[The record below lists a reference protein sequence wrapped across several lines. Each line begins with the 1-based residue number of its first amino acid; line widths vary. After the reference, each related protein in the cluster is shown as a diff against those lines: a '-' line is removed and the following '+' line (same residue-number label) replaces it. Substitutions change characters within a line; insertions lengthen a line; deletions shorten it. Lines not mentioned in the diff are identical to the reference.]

1 MTPSSRVLAWLS
13 RFNWLG
19 LVGAVAGLWAAMTP
33 SLLPRPTMFEG
44 IIAGLG
50 AALGYAIGTTVSAVV
65 RRFGVPEAPINI
77 KQWCWRG
84 LYIVGPI
91 LIVWALIQGVFWQ
104 NDVRSLVQ
112 VDPEPIS
119 AAVTFGVL
127 GVITFVLTVAVS
139 RGIRKTASLF
149 GRLFDRYLP
158 TGLARLLGAGVVALL
173 AFWLFS
179 GALEKVFVSVVNSV
193 YASSNAS
200 TAAGITAPT
209 SALRTGSPSS
219 NIPWKSLGAEGRN
232 FVARGPSVS
241 ELTAFSGRSALEP
254 IRIYSG
260 LDSATTAADR
270 AALAVKELQ
279 RTGAF
284 NRKVLVVA
292 GTTGTGWLEP
302 QSIDSL
308 EYMWNGDTAIVAQ
321 QYSYLPSWISTLVD
335 VQKASDAGNSLFSAV
350 YAAWSQLPAD
360 HRPKLIAYG
369 LSLGSFSM
377 QSAFGSASD
386 LATRTDGAL
395 FVGSPNFSQPFE
407 DLRRNRDTGSPEWKP
422 TYQLGTHVRFG
433 GVASDLGLPS
443 GTWEDPHVVYLQH
456 ASDPVVWW
464 TPSIVF
470 KEPDWLAEDP
480 GPDRTANMRWF
491 PVVSWLQV
499 TVDQFVGVNVP
510 NGHGHNYGPSI
521 PAVWDVV
528 VHNPD
533 WTKADTDKLTDL
545 MSNYAIE

>member
-1 MTPSSRVLAWLS
+1 MAISSTFRTWLS

-19 LVGAVAGLWAAMTP
+19 LVGAVGGLWAAMTP
-33 SLLPRPTMFEG
+33 SLLPRPALFEG

-50 AALGYAIGTTVSAVV
+50 AALGYGIGTGMSAIV
-65 RRFGVPEAPINI
+65 RRFGVPEAGDNV
-77 KQWCWRG
+77 KNAAWRG
-84 LYIVGPI
+84 LYILGPI
-91 LIVWALIQGVFWQ
+91 LIAWALVQGVLWQ

-112 VDPEPIS
+112 VDPEPITT
-119 AAVTFGVL
+119 AIAFGALGLITFAVT
-127 GVITFVLTVAVS
+127 ISIA
-139 RGIRKTASLF
+139 RGLRRIARFF

-158 TGLARLLGAGVVALL
+158 TGLARLLGAGVVALI

-179 GALEKVFVSVVNSV
+179 GVLEKVFVSVVNSV
-193 YASSNAS
+193 YASSNAQ
-200 TAAGITAPT
+200 TAEGITAPT
-209 SALRTGSPSS
+209 SELRAGSAAS
-219 NIPWKSLGAEGRN
+219 NITWQSLGTEGRN
-232 FVARGPSVS
+232 FVARGPSVAELS
-241 ELTAFSGRSALEP
+241 EFNGRPGLEP

-260 LDSATTAADR
+260 LDSATTADER
-270 AALAVKELQ
+270 ASLAVKELQ

-308 EYMWNGDTAIVAQ
+308 EYIWNGDTAIVAQ

-335 VQKASDAGNSLFSAV
+335 VQKASDAGNALFSAV
-350 YAAWSQLPAD
+350 YDAWSQLPAG

-407 DLRRNRDTGSPEWKP
+407 TLRRTRDSGSPEWKP
-422 TYQLGTHVRFG
+422 TYQQGAHVRFG
-433 GVASDLGLPS
+433 GVASDLGKPS

-464 TPSIVF
+464 TPSILF
-470 KEPDWLAEDP
+470 KEPDWLAEEP

-521 PAVWDVV
+521 PAVWDAV

-533 WTKADTDKLTDL
+533 WTQTDTDKLTDL
-545 MSNYAIE
+545 MHHYAIE